1 MPFAGLWEGTMI
13 LEDGPGTGR
22 PFVMRIDVA
31 DVSRRSY
38 AGFTLLPG
46 NDRAPHDKTRV
57 RDGLLQW
64 EQPNSGGGLWH
75 YSARLTSRDSL
86 SVTVMLRGWPQGGGK
101 TPNGTFVL
109 VRQAERTGAR
119 RS

>member
-13 LEDGPGTGR
+13 LKDGPGTGR

-38 AGFTLLPG
+38 TGVTLLPG
-46 NDRAPHDKTRV
+46 NDRELHDKTRV

-75 YSARLTSRDSL
+75 YAARLTSLDSL
-86 SVTVMLRGWPQGGGK
+86 RVTVIPRGWPQGGGK

-109 VRQAERTGAR
+109 IRQAGRTRAPT
-119 RS
+119 S